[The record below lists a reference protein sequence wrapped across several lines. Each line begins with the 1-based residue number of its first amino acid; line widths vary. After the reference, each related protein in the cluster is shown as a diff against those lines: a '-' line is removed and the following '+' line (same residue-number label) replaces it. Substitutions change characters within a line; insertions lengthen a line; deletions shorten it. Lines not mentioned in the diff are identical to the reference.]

1 MLTKIARYRVFLPVY
16 LTAIVIVLLPS
27 LLINYRPDKTR
38 NTGIYIVGMT
48 DSFGY
53 AAVILCIVMVAIGLY
68 TTTTQRIRIS
78 AFYVLGGISLIFLA
92 AFLGPNIGVSHLD
105 TLVAQDH
112 VYQLGGG
119 YIYHADTLD
128 AATDYYGQDIFLYEC
143 TSLGIVCSLKATKIM
158 HYDLEPIRMR
168 LEGDTLVLFSDLDHL
183 TFDLPLKMDG
193 LIP

>member
-1 MLTKIARYRVFLPVY
+1 MFANLTRYRVFLPVY

-27 LLINYRPDKTR
+27 LLINYRPDKTCHP
-38 NTGIYIVGMT
+38 GIYVVGMT
-48 DSFGY
+48 NTIGS
-53 AAVILCIVMVAIGLY
+53 AATILSIVMVAIGLY
-68 TTTTQRIRIS
+68 ITTTQRIRIS
-78 AFYVLGGISLIFLA
+78 VFYVLGGISLIFLS
-92 AFLGPNIGVSHLD
+92 AFLAPNIGESHLD

-168 LEGDTLVLFSDLDHL
+168 LEGDKLVLFSDIDHL